1 MVSQTI
7 QERSCRRVTA
17 IRPTM
22 PAAPAHTPSSR
33 CRRRAVP
40 FATQRP
46 ALQPQAKPVGWKR
59 WLGRHDV
66 SHFNLEAANLQYQR
80 PTADAHY

>member
-1 MVSQTI
+1 M
-7 QERSCRRVTA
+7 CRRSRTRVV
-17 IRPTM
+17 
-22 PAAPAHTPSSR
+22 AA
-33 CRRRAVP
+33 
-40 FATQRP
+40 QRP

-59 WLGRHDV
+59 WLGGRDA